1 MTQGVFV
8 GNLDRSVSSEQLE
21 EFAAEF
27 GPIESLILKKGYAF
41 VFFGRVDDARAF
53 ISAKNG
59 AILGKK
65 SSGLRLELAK
75 GDGKVKSREGERM
88 KTARSTPSPV
98 LFVANYSV
106 GKTSQQ
112 DLATFFSKYGEVIRV
127 EIVGTFSFVEF
138 GQLDSAKAAFNDTV
152 INGNNMLN
160 ECQLHIEYSVR
171 RRNSTSSPG
180 RPSTQSSGDADSQ
193 GTQQQHGAHGSDGH
207 GAGLPG
213 TSTSLWSSDPIM
225 GPPAG
230 AGAAAPLGP
239 PTSDDPAAAPDSLL
253 SNNRSSSDSYN
264 PIHGLDISLPGL
276 EPLLADPANG
286 TGASA
291 TAAAFGSPDFAP
303 FSVPADLTLEPTA
316 PSYTTSWKRS
326 SHSAAAES
334 QFASP
339 LQPPPGFDSFMDS
352 YGGSGASLYS
362 RPFDFDA

>member
-1 MTQGVFV
+1 VSLCLLSPPLLLLLF
-8 GNLDRSVSSEQLE
+8 LLRIAVSSEQLE

-180 RPSTQSSGDADSQ
+180 RPSTQSSGDGEAN
-193 GTQQQHGAHGSDGH
+193 GTAGADGH

-225 GPPAG
+225 GPPAV
-230 AGAAAPLGP
+230 AAAAAPLGP
-239 PTSDDPAAAPDSLL
+239 PSTDEPAATSDAVPPQQG
-253 SNNRSSSDSYN
+253 SDSYN
-264 PIHGLDISLPGL
+264 PIHGLDITLPGL

-286 TGASA
+286 TAASA

-303 FSVPADLTLEPTA
+303 FSIPADLTLEPTA

-334 QFASP
+334 QFSQP

-352 YGGSGASLYS
+352 YGGSGVSLYS